1 VARHCTHVQV
11 AARSLRS
18 KRLNLAHDGI
28 VSNAVVK
35 LLGLEGKLAAE
46 TDAVRAEEERH
57 LGWMSASYA
66 LTQNIQVGYVAA
78 LMVRGR
84 HGMRRHQEPSWGV

>member
-1 VARHCTHVQV
+1 M
-11 AARSLRS
+11 
-18 KRLNLAHDGI
+18 NLAHDGI

-46 TDAVRAEEERH
+46 TGAVRAEEERH
-57 LGWMSASYA
+57 LGWVSASYT
-66 LTQNIQVGYVAA
+66 LTLNIQVGHLAA

-84 HGMRRHQEPSWGV
+84 RGMRRHQERVCENQGCDECTTSIA